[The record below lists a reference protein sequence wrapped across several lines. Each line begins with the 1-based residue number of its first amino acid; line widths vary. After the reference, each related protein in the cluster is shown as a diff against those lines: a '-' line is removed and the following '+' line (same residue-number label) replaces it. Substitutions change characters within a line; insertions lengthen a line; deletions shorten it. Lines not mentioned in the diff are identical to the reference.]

1 MTVPPL
7 ENKILKDKEK
17 GKASLTDLKK
27 GKKDGGQLRLQGRA
41 MDFSHF
47 LPLPFFFLV
56 ILIGL

>member
-17 GKASLTDLKK
+17 GKASLIDLKK
-27 GKKDGGQLRLQGRA
+27 GEKDGGQLRLQGRA